1 MNELKRAFLSECL
14 KLKHLNMIWITFIAF
29 SLGPIFGGLL
39 MFLLQNPELVPK
51 SGIIST
57 KLSILSTL
65 VGWGAYFSMLSQVM
79 AIGGVIVFG
88 FVASYIFGREYV
100 DRTYRDL
107 LSLPISRTHI
117 LNAKFI
123 VYVIW
128 CLCLTVFILVL
139 GFIIAGIL
147 KLPGWEYSIIF
158 ENIIT
163 YLITALLTMALG
175 TLIAFFALWSKGFLA
190 PLGFLVLTLIFAQL
204 IPIVGWGYYFP
215 WSIPSIYCGAAGEV
229 LKSRLNEWSYLS
241 LIFTSFAGYILSI
254 AWWKYSDQT

>member
-57 KLSILSTL
+57 KISILSTL

-88 FVASYIFGREYV
+88 FIASYIFGREYV

-175 TLIAFFALWSKGFLA
+175 TLIAFFCFM
-190 PLGFLVLTLIFAQL
+190 
-204 IPIVGWGYYFP
+204 
-215 WSIPSIYCGAAGEV
+215 E
-229 LKSRLNEWSYLS
+229 
-241 LIFTSFAGYILSI
+241 
-254 AWWKYSDQT
+254 